1 MRSLC
6 GPRLYHG
13 WGCSRDKGAEV
24 GDESIAGLRVSA
36 LAGVLGAT
44 LWGAGEDPVVTGI
57 AMDHRLVEPGDIF
70 AVVPGQ
76 HFDPRS
82 FVASAIERGARA
94 LLVAELVPSASV
106 PQLVVGPGVLR
117 PKVAEAASVVLG
129 APSQRMQVVG
139 VTGTNGKT
147 TTVQLV
153 SELLG
158 LAGQAVGTLGT
169 LWGRLTTPEAP
180 ELERRLAQFLR
191 EGCGYVAME
200 VSSIALVQSRVDAIS
215 FEVAVFTNLTQ
226 DHLDIH
232 GTMER
237 YFEAKARL
245 FEAGRARV
253 AVINADDPYGARLAA
268 STPLPVVPVSRDQ
281 LSEVV
286 LGPNAMAFRWHGERV
301 AAPLVGAHNLM
312 NLATALTVAEVLG
325 FAPSAMAELARDLQP
340 PRGRL
345 ERVPSP
351 LGTIFIDYAHSPAAL
366 QAALGAA
373 RLSVATGGRL
383 GVVFGAG
390 GERDHG
396 KRPMMGQ
403 VVEELSDWMIITSD
417 NPRSEDPAT
426 IASDIAAGL
435 VEPGAAT
442 VILDRRQAIR
452 EAVARLAKGDVL
464 VIAGKG
470 HERTQRLGEV
480 VVEFDDYEEALV
492 AVELVMEGRS

>member
-1 MRSLC
+1 V
-6 GPRLYHG
+6 
-13 WGCSRDKGAEV
+13 E
-24 GDESIAGLRVSA
+24 DESIAGLRASA
-36 LAGVLGAT
+36 LAAALGAT
-44 LWGAGEDPVVTGI
+44 LWGVGEDPVVTGI
-57 AMDHRLVEPGDIF
+57 AMDHRLVEPGDVF

-76 HFDPRS
+76 HFDPRG
-82 FVASAIERGARA
+82 FVTSALERGARA
-94 LLVAELVPSASV
+94 LLVGEVVPCAEV
-106 PQLVVGPGVLR
+106 PQLVVAAELLR
-117 PKVAEAASVVLG
+117 PKVAEAASVVFG
-129 APSQRMQVVG
+129 APSRRLRVVG

-153 SELLG
+153 AELLA
-158 LAGQAVGTLGT
+158 LAGEAVGTVGT

-180 ELERRLAQFLR
+180 ELERRLSQFLR

-215 FEVAVFTNLTQ
+215 FEAAVFTNLTQ
-226 DHLDIH
+226 DHLDVH

-245 FEAGRARV
+245 FEAGRAR
-253 AVINADDPYGARLAA
+253 AAIINTDDPYGARLAGL
-268 STPLPVVPVSRDQ
+268 TPLPVVPVSMTQ

-286 LGPNAMAFRWHGERV
+286 LGPNAMAFRWRGQRV

-312 NLATALTVAEVLG
+312 NLATALTVMEVLG

-351 LGTIFIDYAHSPAAL
+351 VGTIFVDYAHSPAAL
-366 QAALGAA
+366 EAALGAA

-396 KRPMMGQ
+396 KRPMMGR
-403 VVEELSDWMIITSD
+403 VVEKLSDWMIITSD
-417 NPRSEDPAT
+417 NPRSEDPAM
-426 IASDIAAGL
+426 IATDIVAGL
-435 VEPGAAT
+435 GEPRAAT
-442 VILDRRQAIR
+442 VILDRREAIR

-470 HERTQRLGEV
+470 HERTQRVGDRVLD
-480 VVEFDDYEEALV
+480 FDDYEEALA